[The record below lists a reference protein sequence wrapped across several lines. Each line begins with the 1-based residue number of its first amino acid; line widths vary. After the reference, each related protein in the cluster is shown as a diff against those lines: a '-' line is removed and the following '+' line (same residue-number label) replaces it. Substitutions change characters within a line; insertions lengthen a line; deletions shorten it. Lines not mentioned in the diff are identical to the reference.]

1 MAFSFLPKED
11 QYFTMFSQMGS
22 KIEEAATLLVEMLR
36 GSDEN
41 FDSLSKKI
49 KSVEHECDEINH
61 QVTIKLN
68 KSFITP
74 FDREDIYTLSS
85 ALDDVCDY
93 IDAAARAVVMYNIHE
108 SDPFAQQL
116 ADILLKLSREI
127 YAALGM
133 LKAANGLSAHLLEI
147 QRLENDADEVYF
159 RAMAE
164 LFKLSDDPVRII
176 KWKELYEILENGT
189 DRCEG
194 VGNIIESI
202 MLKHN

>member
-11 QYFTMFSQMGS
+11 HYFTLFSQMTV
-22 KIEEAATLLVEMLR
+22 KIQEAAALLVELLK

-41 FDSLSKKI
+41 FDTLSKKI

-61 QVTIKLN
+61 SVTTKLN

-74 FDREDIYTLSS
+74 FDREDIYTLSV

-93 IDAAARAVVMYNIHE
+93 IDAAARAVVMYDIHE
-108 SDPFAQQL
+108 SDPFAVEL
-116 ADILLKLSREI
+116 AVVLEKQAAEIHGAVSHLKT
-127 YAALGM
+127 AKGM
-133 LKAANGLSAHLLEI
+133 EQNLLEI

-159 RAMAE
+159 RAMAA
-164 LFKLSDDPVRII
+164 LFKNSDAVKII

-189 DRCEG
+189 DRCES

-202 MLKHN
+202 VLKHN